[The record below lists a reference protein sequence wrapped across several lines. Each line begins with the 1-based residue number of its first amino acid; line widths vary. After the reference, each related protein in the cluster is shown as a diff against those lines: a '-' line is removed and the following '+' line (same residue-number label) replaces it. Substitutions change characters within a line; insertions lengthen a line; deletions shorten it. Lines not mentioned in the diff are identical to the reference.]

1 MTEIHDDPMKEG
13 AAVAVGLAS
22 ELAGVVMATQS
33 LQLRL
38 IGLKPDKDAPLAE
51 PEEELDLP
59 ELSTPALRTAQA
71 SARFNWQP
79 ALKDDWLAEAS
90 AVEAARAWSAALPF
104 AEAEPSAAL
113 AMARSEARLAEI
125 NPQAMAGYQQL
136 RAEGLSPADAMLEAA
151 ALFEKPP
158 MGPQLSRDQLDA
170 SAGLSA
176 RAGASASAEKE
187 LVLDSPVSLGLENPI
202 SLNLQP
208 SAHHASAAADAYD
221 AVLDAP
227 DLGAK
232 RQGFEDD
239 GPELGAELED
249 APVLASSLTGDAA
262 QAAAQEDLVLGAGST
277 PADAAPT
284 LDAPELQAGAGAT
297 LDAAPDLQAGADA
310 PTLSASAP
318 QSEASRA
325 AQISMRT
332 FPEASAAAER
342 TAQIQATARP
352 QKKKTL
358 SKVLKRGGRR

>member
-1 MTEIHDDPMKEG
+1 
-13 AAVAVGLAS
+13 
-22 ELAGVVMATQS
+22 
-33 LQLRL
+33 
-38 IGLKPDKDAPLAE
+38 
-51 PEEELDLP
+51 
-59 ELSTPALRTAQA
+59 
-71 SARFNWQP
+71 
-79 ALKDDWLAEAS
+79 
-90 AVEAARAWSAALPF
+90 
-104 AEAEPSAAL
+104 
-113 AMARSEARLAEI
+113 MARSEARLAEI

-136 RAEGLSPADAMLEAA
+136 RAEGMSPADAMLEAA

-158 MGPQLSRDQLDA
+158 VGPQLSRDPLDA

-176 RAGASASAEKE
+176 RAGASASATNE
-187 LVLDSPVSLGLENPI
+187 LSLDTPVSLGLENPI

-208 SAHHASAAADAYD
+208 THHASAAADAFD
-221 AVLDAP
+221 AALDAP
-227 DLGAK
+227 ELGAK
-232 RQGFEDD
+232 QSGFEDD

-249 APVLASSLTGDAA
+249 AAVLAPSLTADAA
-262 QAAAQEDLVLGAGST
+262 QASAQDDLVLGADG
-277 PADAAPT
+277 PQADAAPT
-284 LDAPELQAGAGAT
+284 LDVPDLQAGASPT
-297 LDAAPDLQAGADA
+297 LEAAPDLQASADA